1 MKGSCMSGSTDA
13 LRRLLL
19 LAALLTCGCAQ
30 VATPP
35 EDVSDRRVIY
45 QQIADA
51 LPRAS
56 LGWGDTP
63 SVVEMAASVRN
74 EPKPP
79 EPEPLRCN
87 ERGFMIHYAAFRPH
101 AQWIPYQAI
110 RQCSYGWQPF
120 PNVVLVPLLIVPA
133 QWVRAI
139 VVVDMGQIP
148 GLSER
153 LLSDAERLERVG
165 RELGLGG
172 PWSHAQT
179 IKNKLAEDA
188 AEYGPGSLSLEFSY
202 VVPVPAWLPVYGPAR
217 ATAQAFAWAQAHP
230 DEPVLP
236 DE

>member
-1 MKGSCMSGSTDA
+1 MT
-13 LRRLLL
+13 RLLA
-19 LAALLTCGCAQ
+19 LASALLVCGCTH

-35 EDVSDRRVIY
+35 QDVAERRVIY
-45 QQIADA
+45 QAIADA

-63 SVVEMAASVRN
+63 GVVEMAASVRN

-87 ERGFMIHYAAFRPH
+87 ERGFLIHYAAFRPH
-101 AQWIPYQAI
+101 AQWIPYGAI
-110 RQCSYGWQPF
+110 RQASYGWQPF
-120 PNVVLVPLLIVPA
+120 PNVVLAPLLVVPA
-133 QWVRAI
+133 QFVRAT
-139 VVVDMGQIP
+139 VVVDLARVP
-148 GLSER
+148 GLQEQ
-153 LLSDAERLERVG
+153 LLADAERLERVG

-188 AEYGPGSLSLEFSY
+188 LEYGAGSLSIDFSY
-202 VVPVPAWLPVYGPAR
+202 ITPVPAWLPAYGPAR
-217 ATAQAFAWAQAHP
+217 ATAEAFAWAQAHP

>member
-1 MKGSCMSGSTDA
+1 MSGARSFVLA
-13 LRRLLL
+13 LLL
-19 LAALLTCGCAQ
+19 LGPGCTY

-35 EDVSDRRVIY
+35 ADVKDRRPIY
-45 QQIADA
+45 QAIADA

-63 SVVEMAASVRN
+63 GVVEMAASVRK

-101 AQWIPYQAI
+101 AQWIPYEALKQA
-110 RQCSYGWQPF
+110 RYGWQPF
-120 PNVVLVPLLIVPA
+120 PNALLAPLLIVPL
-133 QWVRAI
+133 QFVRAI
-139 VVVDMGQIP
+139 VVVDLGQVP
-148 GLSER
+148 GLQER
-153 LLSDAERLERVG
+153 LLSEAERLERVG
-165 RELGLGG
+165 RELGLGS
-172 PWSHAQT
+172 PWSHAQA

-188 AEYGPGSLSLEFSY
+188 AEFGPGSLSIAFSY
-202 VVPVPAWLPVYGPAR
+202 AVPVPAWLPAYGPAR
-217 ATAQAFAWAQAHP
+217 ATAEAFAWVQAHP